1 MYYNYLLILYYFNT
15 MLKLRS
21 INAKFQILLMLVLLI
36 IIFVSNIVTQNITAS
51 YLIKLVYD
59 ELDHW
64 GDDLKSFLEPNL
76 FPINVSNLS
85 AQSKAIMRNKQ
96 NDFIGLFNP
105 NKVLLMQQGFNNGI
119 TLPSPDD
126 SRSIKELN
134 LAENGYMIIS
144 IPVFSS
150 SAGSPSFYII
160 YGRSLEENKRAIASI
175 QKYCI
180 LVSVVIYILAGFIL
194 RYIIKRTTRP
204 IKTIKKGFEMVT
216 NGNMSYRI
224 PVASSDE
231 LGFLAAKF
239 NLMAEQ
245 LETIMTELAT
255 TQKDL
260 ESQVSF
266 QTKELNSA
274 NEKLRDALAELKYTQ
289 KKIIQTETQKSLT
302 SIVSGFAHE
311 INNPL
316 TGILGYIDLIELNDS
331 LPHHS
336 KKRLEGIKD
345 QALRIKDVID
355 ELNQLDPEIEQS
367 KLEINLANLLEKLVK
382 IIKKN
387 DDHSG
392 IEFEAV
398 LPKEEII
405 VFGNHFSLWQV
416 FEGIIENSIEAIKD
430 RNILNGRI
438 RVTLAIDPESDA
450 AVTEIT
456 DNGGGFDNIDKAFNP
471 FYTTKNRTKKRGI
484 GLSIAFNLI
493 QEHKGT
499 ISIRNAAEGAAV
511 KVILPF
517 HQRSLF
523 HDTNDSLNTE
533 SINNESLNKS
543 LNNIHADNDWNV
555 DT

>member
-1 MYYNYLLILYYFNT
+1 

-36 IIFVSNIVTQNITAS
+36 IIFVSNIITQNITAS
-51 YLIKLVYD
+51 YLLKLVYD
-59 ELDHW
+59 ELNQRVDE
-64 GDDLKSFLEPNL
+64 LKLFLKPNL
-76 FPINVSNLS
+76 FPFNVSRLS
-85 AQSKAIMRNKQ
+85 SQSQLIINKKR
-96 NDFIGLFNP
+96 NDFIALFNP
-105 NKVLLMQQGFNNGI
+105 DKVLLLQLGFNNGI
-119 TLPSPDD
+119 TLPSPEDF
-126 SRSIKELN
+126 RSIKEINHATNDYIL
-134 LAENGYMIIS
+134 IT
-144 IPVFSS
+144 IPIFSS
-150 SAGSPSFYII
+150 NTDSPSFYIM
-160 YGRSLEENKRAIASI
+160 YGRSLLDNKRAIASI
-175 QKYCI
+175 QKYCL
-180 LVSVVIYILAGFIL
+180 LVSALIYILAGFIL

-204 IKTIKKGFEMVT
+204 IKTINKGFEMVT
-216 NGNMSYRI
+216 NGNMSYRLPI
-224 PVASSDE
+224 VSSDE

-245 LETIMTELAT
+245 LETIMTELSA

-260 ESQVSF
+260 ESQVIL
-266 QTKELNSA
+266 QTNELNSA

-336 KKRLEGIKD
+336 KRRLEGIKD

-387 DDHSG
+387 EDHSG
-392 IEFEAV
+392 IEFEV
-398 LPKEEII
+398 LLPNDEII

-430 RNILNGRI
+430 GNIYNGHI

-456 DNGGGFDNIDKAFNP
+456 DNGGGFKNLDKAFNP
-471 FYTTKNRTKKRGI
+471 FYTTRNRTKKRGI

-499 ISIRNAAEGAAV
+499 ISIRNADEGAAV

-523 HDTNDSLNTE
+523 HDNRDSLDSE
-533 SINNESLNKS
+533 SIEYE
-543 LNNIHADNDWNV
+543 
-555 DT
+555 